1 MTMGSASVASNSG
14 KPYQSSTILPS
25 SNPPSANSP
34 SIATI
39 RTPSPPLITST
50 PLMPRLDT
58 HELSSSSNAA
68 ANLVKP
74 STFFALPPASSPVM
88 MLPVSSSMP
97 TAAPLHPSGNL
108 QRPYGAPLL
117 QPFPPPTPP
126 PSLTPSPSPSP
137 APAPALNFGPTISRE
152 RVRDALLMLVQ
163 VSPCVFMTTCLSIED
178 LKSVFE

>member
-1 MTMGSASVASNSG
+1 MGSASVASNSG
-14 KPYQSSTILPS
+14 KPYQSSTIVPP

-50 PLMPRLDT
+50 PLMPLLDA

-88 MLPVSSSMP
+88 LLPVSSSMP
-97 TAAPLHPSGNL
+97 TAAPLHPPGNL

-126 PSLTPSPSPSP
+126 PSLTPSPTH
-137 APAPALNFGPTISRE
+137 APNFGPTISRE
-152 RVRDALLMLVQ
+152 KVRDALLMLVQ
-163 VSPCVFMTTCLSIED
+163 VSPCVFMTTCLSDED